1 MNSLTDDPDDMDP
14 AEVEAKS
21 AEINKDMA
29 NGNGVKHFEDVFDS
43 LHSNPSQQHNVEDAE
58 ETSEERDRKER
69 AFQELAR
76 AFKAR
81 LRMMLNTGDSE
92 GMTVDQVRRNIGG
105 RGFLVYARDR
115 VGRQYEAAVD
125 LDTMGVQL
133 ALDPQRAFS
142 VACELLAKEIREA
155 RRKYYLRAGLS

>member
-43 LHSNPSQQHNVEDAE
+43 LHSNPSQQHDVENAE

-115 VGRQYEAAVD
+115 VGREFEFACD
-125 LDTMGVQL
+125 FDTL
-133 ALDPQRAFS
+133 ATEMQLDPLRAFI
-142 VACELLAKEIREA
+142 VACDFMAKGLKEA
-155 RRKYYLRAGLS
+155 RRKYHLRAGLS